1 MTASSAASNLIRPE
15 AFTPVQPREAA
26 ALAERLG
33 IDDRSPET
41 LARTLPFTPG
51 DATTGTENEIQAA
64 VVGESSQVDLPM
76 SVAASEV
83 FENVCRMAQA
93 GDTSPKLKEKLEA
106 YLNRNADGLWENSW
120 VRFPANRLSPYS
132 RRVFEKDLRA
142 DKERSD
148 SPLRCDADR
157 FRCRHQ
163 GEDLIRVPISYLLKL
178 ALAESVSHPQTDSMI
193 RSEAR
198 RMMDHFISDNTSPE
212 THSFYTP
219 RLDAGERMGTSIARE
234 TAKRLLLC
242 NLLVMY
248 ANRRF
253 HLLNRG
259 QRALIYMAPHPP
271 QRQKRLNALIP
282 DAYYRELFM
291 SPCLSGWVCGEEKQ
305 AYMAH
310 CHKVLSRSQLNAVN
324 KLRDAGII
332 TRNLVVLPALSNV
345 SLANNGTHL
354 SIGSRQLNQRRADP
368 ASGFGPREE
377 KWLGDL
383 AIKIVEHF
391 LPLFVGTYTGAPYR
405 LDFGDMHP
413 ERALGFL
420 PHELTETHLR
430 MIWRR
435 WKKKA
440 RMKIFGTPVTPFGP
454 EWIDRNLGRFLGLRG
469 DFVTDF
475 RLIDYFACLMSTRTS
490 GALDGQLGSEAKLK
504 NDLTTMGIFN
514 ASMPLYLLY
523 RLRQYDVMGF
533 AGFEGRHYSQFQS
546 IRGDLE
552 PAATLQVLLS
562 AFALQYIFR
571 DGVRHADIPD
581 TPRIESERR
590 QIFFSAAIGIPT
602 FYIHRQSRNR
612 FLGRLLEEVRAT
624 RLSHRY
630 PGYIRVKVAEYRS
643 ALVRLI
649 RREARDLIEL
659 FGAERILGDLED
671 RLLTHGASAADRLT
685 RGILDTAGARAP
697 QKLPAE
703 VFNQASERYYRE
715 TLRYQQMEEGLDGL
729 QEDLA
734 AIDAPQVWR
743 QGRYNRPLYQLL
755 KGQSAEEYVNR
766 HRQALRFEM
775 ASEETLEKLIHLFIL
790 TTLHRRHAESASSP
804 EKFS

>member
-1 MTASSAASNLIRPE
+1 MTASSAVVNVIRPE
-15 AFTPVQPREAA
+15 AFTPVQPSEAA
-26 ALAERLG
+26 ALAKQLG
-33 IDDRSPET
+33 IDDRTPET
-41 LARTLPFTPG
+41 LARTLPCTPE
-51 DATTGTENEIQAA
+51 DTTTGTENEIQASVA
-64 VVGESSQVDLPM
+64 GEATQVDLPM

-83 FENVCRMAQA
+83 FENICRMAQT
-93 GDTSPKLKEKLEA
+93 GDTSPKLKEKMEA
-106 YLNRNADGLWENSW
+106 YLNHNTDRLWENSW
-120 VRFPANRLSPYS
+120 VRFPANRLSLYS
-132 RRVFEKDLRA
+132 RMVFEEDLRA
-142 DKERSD
+142 DKENPR

-157 FRCRHQ
+157 FRCRHE

-178 ALAESVSHPQTDSMI
+178 ALAESVSNPQTDGMI

-198 RMMDHFISDNTSPE
+198 RMMAHFISDNTSPE
-212 THSFYTP
+212 THSFHTP

-242 NLLVMY
+242 HLLVMY

-259 QRALIYMAPHPP
+259 QRALVYMAPHPP

-291 SPCLSGWVCGEEKQ
+291 NPCLSGWTCGEEKQ

-332 TRNLVVLPALSNV
+332 ARNLVVLPSLSNL

-354 SIGSRQLNQRRADP
+354 SIGSRQLNRRRADS

-440 RMKIFGTPVTPFGP
+440 RMRVFGTPVTPFGP
-454 EWIDRNLGRFLGLRG
+454 EWIDRALGRIPSLKG
-469 DFVTDF
+469 DFVVDF
-475 RLIDYFACLMSTRTS
+475 RLIDYFACLMSTCTA
-490 GALDGQLGSEAKLK
+490 GALDGQLGSEVKLK
-504 NDLTTMGIFN
+504 NDLTSMGIFN
-514 ASMPLYLLY
+514 TTMPLYLLY
-523 RLRQYDVMGF
+523 RMRQYDVMGF
-533 AGFEGRHYSQFQS
+533 SGFEGRHYSQFQS
-546 IRGDLE
+546 FRGDLE
-552 PAATLQVLLS
+552 PAATLQALLS
-562 AFALQYIFR
+562 ALALQYIFR
-571 DGVRHADIPD
+571 DGIRHADIPD

-602 FYIHRQSRNR
+602 FYIHRQTHNR
-612 FLGRLLEEVRAT
+612 FLGRLVEEARAT

-630 PGYIRVKVAEYRS
+630 PGYVRVKVDEYRS
-643 ALVRLI
+643 ALVRI
-649 RREARDLIEL
+649 MRREARELIEL
-659 FGAERILGDLED
+659 FGAEGLLRDLED
-671 RLLTHGASAADRLT
+671 RLLTPGASAADRLT
-685 RGILDTAGARAP
+685 HGILDTAGAGSP
-697 QKLPAE
+697 LKLPAE
-703 VFNQASERYYRE
+703 VFNRASEKYYRE
-715 TLRYQQMEEGLDGL
+715 TLRCRQMEEGLDGL

-734 AIDAPQVWR
+734 AIDAPQIWR

-755 KGQSAEEYVNR
+755 KGQSAEEYVSR
-766 HRQALRFEM
+766 HRQALLFEM
-775 ASEETLEKLIHLFIL
+775 ASEETLEKFIHLFIL
-790 TTLHRRHAESASSP
+790 TTLQQRRKEEAPSSGETP
-804 EKFS
+804 